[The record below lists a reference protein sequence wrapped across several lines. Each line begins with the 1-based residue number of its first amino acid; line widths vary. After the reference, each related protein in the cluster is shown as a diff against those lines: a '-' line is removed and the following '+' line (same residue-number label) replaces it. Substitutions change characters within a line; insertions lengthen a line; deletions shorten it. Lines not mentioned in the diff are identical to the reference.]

1 MLPGS
6 ESQPPPGPDSLRWA
20 GTGSAQRARAQ
31 TTSARIRLVSLAA
44 ASERTLG
51 GRRSVIYPPSTATGG
66 PARVLPRPC
75 PPVLSSEKPRP
86 GGALDDAGHRD
97 RAVEGAV
104 RRHEAQASEEGAP
117 ARGDVTRGATGPTS
131 SARRPLW
138 RPFPAR
144 AP

>member
-1 MLPGS
+1 
-6 ESQPPPGPDSLRWA
+6 
-20 GTGSAQRARAQ
+20 
-31 TTSARIRLVSLAA
+31 AA

-117 ARGDVTRGATGPTS
+117 ARGDVTRGTTRRAA
-131 SARRPLW
+131 ARPGSRPGRTPGAGRRW
-138 RPFPAR
+138 DRW
-144 AP
+144 

>member
-75 PPVLSSEKPRP
+75 PPILSSEKP
-86 GGALDDAGHRD
+86 DQ
-97 RAVEGAV
+97 AV
-104 RRHEAQASEEGAP
+104 RSMMQVIAIVLSNAQ
-117 ARGDVTRGATGPTS
+117 
-131 SARRPLW
+131 
-138 RPFPAR
+138 R
-144 AP
+144 ADMQL